1 MVLFIWNEKM
11 TTPNI
16 YQQIENDNY
25 NAVMRGTWGHLAPEH
40 RKVYHGEILFA
51 FGEYG
56 DIIPIRCNFEGLPDS
71 PWFYDQMTDFI
82 AEKSKDKGTIYR
94 FEGTYMLFK
103 NGKCRFSGKVNK
115 VKV

>member
-1 MVLFIWNEKM
+1 M
-11 TTPNI
+11 TTPSI

-25 NAVMRGTWGHLAPEH
+25 NAVMRNTWGHLAPEH

-56 DIIPIRCNFEGLPDS
+56 DIIPIRCNFKDLPDS
-71 PWFYDQMTDFI
+71 PWFYDQMNDFI
-82 AEKSKDKGTIYR
+82 AEKSKDKGAIYR